1 MAFCNQCGGALVENA
16 KFCGSCGSA
25 SSFQTIQQLVIKTDE
40 EAVKNPAMWW
50 LAQAVFWAGVAAFVS
65 LRLFETPLVPQI
77 LVFYNTDW
85 TPQGVILLGVILWGI
100 ASQGALGDA
109 LVHEMR
115 KGETFLLER
124 SCSIQR
130 GIFGMDIGLV
140 VLTSE
145 RLFFMRQQH
154 KNGWGKF
161 TFYKPPVAMFS
172 ISIRDLRIERVGVV
186 TVKVTSRSGEA
197 HSLMV
202 GIGKTTALAAALKSA
217 GASIL

>member
-1 MAFCNQCGGALVENA
+1 MAFCNRCGGALVENA

-25 SSFQTIQQLVIKTDE
+25 SSFQTIQPLVIKTDE
-40 EAVKNPAMWW
+40 GAVKNPAMWW
-50 LAQAVFWAGVAAFVS
+50 LAQAVFWAGVVAWVS
-65 LRLFETPLVPQI
+65 LMSFETPLVPQI
-77 LVFYNTDW
+77 LVFDNTDW
-85 TPQGVILLGVILWGI
+85 TPQGVMLLGVALWGI

-124 SCSIQR
+124 FCQIRR
-130 GIFGMDIGLV
+130 GIFGMDVGRV

-145 RLFFMRQQH
+145 RLFFMRQH
-154 KNGWGKF
+154 HRWGQSL
-161 TFYKPPVAMFS
+161 TFDKPPVAMFS

-217 GASIL
+217 GASI